1 MAANDKAPTPEQ
13 QKLLDEFVIHWGEMG
28 SKWGI
33 SRAVA
38 QIHAL
43 LFVSDRPLHAQEI
56 SERLSLARS
65 NVSTGIR
72 ELQSWG
78 IASVAHLK
86 GDRRDYFTCSKDP
99 WEMFEVISDRRVKT
113 ELEPTVNFL
122 RALEASYEKAAP
134 KQIRELSVFLEAG
147 MGFYRKMRRLP
158 RSLLKRLMKLDTRVT
173 RLLESRSSREDV

>member
-1 MAANDKAPTPEQ
+1 MASNTKGITADQ
-13 QKLLDEFVIHWGEMG
+13 QKLLDELVVHWGEMG

-43 LFVSDRPLHAQEI
+43 LFVSDKPLHAQEI

-78 IASVAHLK
+78 IVTVVHIM

-122 RALEASYEKAAP
+122 KTLEASYGKATP
-134 KQIRELSVFLEAG
+134 KQLRELSVFLESG
-147 MGFYRKMRRLP
+147 VSFYRKLRRLP
-158 RSLLKRLMKLDTRVT
+158 RALVKRLMKLDNRIA
-173 RLLESRSSREDV
+173 RLIGPVNSEDV